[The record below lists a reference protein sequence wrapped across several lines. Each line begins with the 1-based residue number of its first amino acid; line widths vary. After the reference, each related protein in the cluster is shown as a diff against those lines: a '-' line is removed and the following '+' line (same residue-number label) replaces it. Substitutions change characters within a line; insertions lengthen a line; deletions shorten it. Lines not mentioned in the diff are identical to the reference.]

1 MEQLMSELTANPGL
15 FKRGLKTHMDTVQVV
30 RLLTDH
36 MQGLPDLPSLKQDL
50 ELLNH
55 MCNFL
60 EELSNYSGLGL
71 QKQDVIVDIY
81 KSVYPGLT
89 EDDITTLR
97 KNIDYIHSIGRI
109 HLRGNLKKYFR
120 VIVQGLLKLGKY
132 IASN

>member
-81 KSVYPGLT
+81 KSVYPGMT

-97 KNIDYIHSIGRI
+97 KSIDYIHSIGRI

-120 VIVQGLLKLGKY
+120 VVVRGLLKLGKY